1 MKYCTHCGTQ
11 LVEGQAYCHNCGA
24 KVEQN
29 IDQQSSSYNSQ
40 VDDFFADFQTTEQQN
55 YYQKVDTYGTF
66 TNSQEQSDSQEHF
79 RKSGFSIAAQVLMIL
94 TCVGYGIVFIIM
106 GITSM
111 FLLGAGEVAE
121 MGENI
126 VILLVMSII
135 YLLPLAWVIP
145 MTVVYTKSIKNGK
158 DVSIAFKICTLL
170 FVSLI
175 AGVLMLCDT
184 RGDYKINN

>member
-40 VDDFFADFQTTEQQN
+40 VDDFFADFQTTKQQN

-94 TCVGYGIVFIIM
+94 TCVGYGI
-106 GITSM
+106 
-111 FLLGAGEVAE
+111 
-121 MGENI
+121 
-126 VILLVMSII
+126 LVMIVALVTLLTGDLMTTAEVVIVPILASLI

-145 MTVVYTKSIKNGK
+145 MTVVYTKSIKKGK